1 MTDDGHDRQEGDRQ
15 HGAPARSRA
24 RRRRIWLALAV
35 LILLIAAVIFVPGF
49 FSLNKYKG
57 RIAGL
62 IGASLGR
69 PVRLSNVEPRLFPRP
84 GFVITDLSVAED
96 PAYGAEPVLH
106 ADTVTASI
114 RLLSLLGGRLAIDRI
129 SMDDASLNLVRMGP
143 GKWNL
148 AQLFRT
154 AAKVGGGG
162 EARRAVQLPTLE
174 ATASRINIKDGVEK
188 LPFSLVNTD
197 FEFWEAEPGEWRIRL
212 RGQPARTD
220 LSLNLEDTGEVR
232 LEASLRRA
240 PELTAMPVNLDLEWR
255 EAQLGQLARLVTGS
269 DPGWRGD
276 LTGELHLE
284 GTADAAQIRTQ
295 LRATN
300 VHRAEF
306 APVDALD
313 FDANCSLLYHYS
325 QRALENGVCDSPLGG
340 GRVHLTGDLPAGAA
354 APKFTVELD
363 RVPVEA
369 GLGALRT
376 VRNGVAADLEAGGTV
391 SGKIAYEAQAPASA
405 APKPAAKGKRRGR
418 QAAEA
423 VPGPLTGSLTV
434 DGLQLSGAG
443 LSQPV
448 RAARVVLEPAPDSD
462 AANAPVALAGTMTIP
477 AGGAA
482 PLALG
487 VRLGAAGYQLTVH
500 GQASVA
506 RARELAVAAG
516 LGSPAGPGSPAG
528 LDGLSGDPLALDLT
542 AAGPWLPVERIPAA
556 GANAPTGGDGLSGTV
571 TMRNAV
577 WSAGFLAGHVQIAQ
591 ATLHLNGGQMR
602 WDPVAF
608 SYGSLK
614 GTGTLQLP
622 AQCEAAETCAP
633 QFQVQFGDLNAETVQ
648 TAILGV
654 EKPEGTL
661 LSSLI
666 DRLHPSSAPP
676 WPKLEGTVKASSL
689 ALGPVTLH
697 DASATVEI
705 DPTGAKIGDLRAKAL
720 GGTVE
725 ASGSLER
732 PASDQDK
739 PDYTLEGRFED
750 LSPAAVG
757 QLIGL
762 RWTGSPLSGSG
773 KVELAGYTASDLAGS
788 AKGTLHFECGR
799 GAVVSS
805 AAALARFDRWTADA
819 AIANGAITLG
829 DNAVVETGQ
838 KHAVEAALKFGEP
851 PRVVFQA
858 PTQAQTEKPAAR

>member
-154 AAKVGGGG
+154 AAKVGGG

-528 LDGLSGDPLALDLT
+528 LDGLSGPSCAGSDRGRSV
-542 AAGPWLPVERIPAA
+542 AACGADSGRGGERADGRGRPERYSDDAECGVERGFSGRARADCTGDAALERRPDALGPGGVQLRVIEGNGDAAAA
-556 GANAPTGGDGLSGTV
+556 GAVRSRGDVRAAVSGAVWRPECGDCADGDPGGGEAGGDAAFEPHRPAASLVYAALAEAGGDGE
-571 TMRNAV
+571 
-577 WSAGFLAGHVQIAQ
+577 
-591 ATLHLNGGQMR
+591 GQ
-602 WDPVAF
+602 
-608 SYGSLK
+608 L
-614 GTGTLQLP
+614 
-622 AQCEAAETCAP
+622 
-633 QFQVQFGDLNAETVQ
+633 
-648 TAILGV
+648 
-654 EKPEGTL
+654 
-661 LSSLI
+661 
-666 DRLHPSSAPP
+666 
-676 WPKLEGTVKASSL
+676 
-689 ALGPVTLH
+689 
-697 DASATVEI
+697 
-705 DPTGAKIGDLRAKAL
+705 TGAG
-720 GGTVE
+720 
-725 ASGSLER
+725 
-732 PASDQDK
+732 
-739 PDYTLEGRFED
+739 
-750 LSPAAVG
+750 
-757 QLIGL
+757 
-762 RWTGSPLSGSG
+762 
-773 KVELAGYTASDLAGS
+773 AG
-788 AKGTLHFECGR
+788 
-799 GAVVSS
+799 
-805 AAALARFDRWTADA
+805 DA
-819 AIANGAITLG
+819 ARCLG
-829 DNAVVETGQ
+829 DG
-838 KHAVEAALKFGEP
+838 GD
-851 PRVVFQA
+851 
-858 PTQAQTEKPAAR
+858 